1 MARKS
6 AAQPPQ
12 AGPAQ
17 APIAGTAPLSSST
30 EAIPLSS
37 GPAAPTAHPAGVGL
51 TGAAASSAAPVVSGD
66 LTPPAV
72 FSAPLRAVAAAREYA
87 HCDLCGQPLGR
98 DAGQFHM
105 VSPLTARRVSVCR
118 TCRRAAL
125 SEGYRPRS

>member
-6 AAQPPQ
+6 ATQPPHQ
-12 AGPAQ
+12 PGSTQ
-17 APIAGTAPLSSST
+17 APAAGAAPLSPASSVVT
-30 EAIPLSS
+30 AQPVRLDVA
-37 GPAAPTAHPAGVGL
+37 GAATS
-51 TGAAASSAAPVVSGD
+51 AAASVVPAD
-66 LTPPAV
+66 LTPPAAV
-72 FSAPLRAVAAAREYA
+72 FSAPLRSVAAAREYA

-98 DAGQFHM
+98 DVGHFHM

>member
-6 AAQPPQ
+6 ATQPPPQ

-17 APIAGTAPLSSST
+17 APGAGTAPLSSVPAAS
-30 EAIPLSS
+30 APRPAGI
-37 GPAAPTAHPAGVGL
+37 GPAGAATS
-51 TGAAASSAAPVVSGD
+51 AAASIVPGD

-72 FSAPLRAVAAAREYA
+72 FSAPLRSVAGAREYA

-98 DAGQFHM
+98 DVGQFHM